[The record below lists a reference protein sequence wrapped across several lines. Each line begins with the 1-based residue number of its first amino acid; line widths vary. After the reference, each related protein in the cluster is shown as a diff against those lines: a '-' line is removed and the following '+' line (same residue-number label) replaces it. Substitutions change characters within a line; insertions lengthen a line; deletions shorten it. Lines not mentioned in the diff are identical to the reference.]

1 MRKLL
6 LVILDDTILKV
17 NTVVLTLSLMQIE
30 MIMKMI
36 LLTTSIAFT
45 VVRLV
50 KELKKGK
57 EKD

>member
-45 VVRLV
+45 VVRLI
-50 KELKKGK
+50 KELKKD
-57 EKD
+57 KD

>member
-45 VVRLV
+45 VVRLI
-50 KELKKGK
+50 KELKKDK
-57 EKD
+57 KD